1 MVRKASDKTLWGMS
15 VNQIEDRIDRLQ
27 NEAKSIYPAVVK
39 CRSKKHKSMAHCK
52 VTNTRMDK
60 IKKEL
65 KRTTDIA
72 KITRHHAKL
81 RAKKR
86 RK

>member
-15 VNQIEDRIDRLQ
+15 VNQIEDRKDRL
-27 NEAKSIYPAVVK
+27 NKEAGSIYPAVIK
-39 CRSKKHKSMAHCK
+39 CRNKKHKSMAHCK
-52 VTNTRMDK
+52 KTNQRY
-60 IKKEL
+60 KKLQTEI
-65 KRTTDIA
+65 KRTNDIA
-72 KITRHHAKL
+72 KITKHHARL